1 MNAEK
6 ESNPK
11 KAVHR
16 KKQQQAETLPFSLR
30 ETENANSQNQQPNV
44 QKKQGG
50 IENSSPLPGS
60 SSIPAV
66 HGSNPAYS
74 DGSAQMHKQLQAS
87 LEKTGEL
94 SHPETQQKEMEYKST
109 LGINELRDYHDAKS
123 ANVVQEKTAVVADS
137 QSATD
142 AAAPKSVKVVDKA
155 EKTKIANESAEEK
168 TETKEVEVNTP
179 QTATDNPGFV
189 ALQGQINAT
198 AKTQL
203 QHEPAGKAAQAAQ
216 AAALSPS
223 NERESMAQASKVN
236 TMSQQ
241 EPGLF
246 SATAFK
252 AELSKRIAGMKL
264 PKNEEQADDFE
275 NNNNIKEVNQQAMG
289 DVQQEKN
296 AASGPIAST
305 TAAKLDIDGQ
315 PVRSVAKMPVPNPGK
330 APAIANVANAMPVK
344 REATNIEKPVQE
356 QTGSIEE
363 QMKANGVT
371 DTMLANSNEPS
382 FKGALEEKNK
392 AKQQSQAATN
402 QFRNNE
408 GLQLSKTQNEAQAQA
423 TYQISGIHE
432 VRKVRQNQV
441 HGNQS
446 QTASKDTETRKE
458 IAEKIKGFY
467 TDSETGVNMILAS
480 LDSTVAYKFAVG
492 SKAAKAAFEKHV
504 DDNMAAYKKK
514 RYGDANKSYGVL
526 AAAGLWIWDK
536 ATGLPDEVNKYFVSG
551 KEVYIKTMNY
561 YITDIASHVAA
572 QLNAAKRKIAKGK
585 KDVQDYVN
593 SLSPRL
599 RKQEAAAISEIQ
611 GKFTAL
617 EKDVDNKKDALI
629 DVLAKKYAENIAAI
643 DTRIEALKT
652 QNSGFVNQALN
663 ALSGVFAFII
673 EVKNTLMNLL
683 GQMIEVVGAII
694 SDPIGFFSNL
704 IAGVGQGFANF
715 TTNIWTHLKTGFF
728 SWLTGASKGIT
739 LTMPE
744 DIFSLKG
751 IFSMSMQLLGLG
763 WEGIRSIGATV
774 VGEPL
779 MKVLETSVEIVQI
792 VRKDGIAGL
801 WEYLKDQFQD
811 LKQTV
816 MDSIM
821 DIIQSQVIQAGIKW
835 ILGLLSPVG
844 AFVKA
849 VMAIIDVVKFFIQRA
864 AQIAELIKAFMDS
877 VAAIASGK
885 VGAVA
890 TAIENA
896 LSKAIPVLI
905 GLLASILGISG
916 LADKVLGVIR
926 KIRQRITTGITK
938 FWNFVK
944 EKGKKILSKIG
955 IGEKKEN
962 NHSKKETKAKQLEN
976 DSTKDW
982 DDVEVPFKGEDNH
995 AHTLYFADKGS
1006 KTLLMVASTPKTFS
1020 EFITDIKPEKD
1031 DDRTKDAKVNA
1042 IRIATNIDNRKNDP
1056 TGGDKATEK
1065 KKKDDIARMT
1075 KDLSKFVSI
1084 LFGTDQQG
1092 RLPDSI
1098 IKHMAESIGG
1108 GILGTSMRAE
1118 ILTRKG
1124 TQGSIPGQTNR
1135 VYQDLSYRKNG
1146 QGSYYVRGHLL
1157 NEHLHGEG
1165 ILTNLTPL
1173 SQDGNKNHLRVA
1185 EEPIKI
1191 AVQSGA
1197 IVDYVVFV
1205 KYGQTVPDVSDAQ
1218 LEAAGFESDED
1229 MMKVRKIRNAEKWV
1243 PKGLTLRANYLKKEG
1258 DKYIKDKVLVNSTS
1272 VLNPI
1277 NLDLRN
1283 YEINKIKKVQVSL
1296 KYNTPIEIAANSGL
1310 DLDEAIAVHH
1320 AANLIDN
1327 LTQFNQI
1334 IIKLQKLNTDFILLD
1349 SIKYKF
1355 ENKKELGTKVVLK
1368 EVI

>member
-6 ESNPK
+6 ESNPT

-30 ETENANSQNQQPNV
+30 ETENANSQTQQPNV

-123 ANVVQEKTAVVADS
+123 VQEKTPVVADS

-223 NERESMAQASKVN
+223 NERESMAQASKVD

-305 TAAKLDIDGQ
+305 TAAKLDITGQ
-315 PVRSVAKMPVPNPGK
+315 PVRSVAKMPIPNPGK
-330 APAIANVANAMPVK
+330 APAIANVAKAMPVK
-344 REATNIEKPVQE
+344 REATNIEKPIQE

-402 QFRNNE
+402 QFRSNE

-423 TYQISGIHE
+423 THQISGMHE
-432 VRKVRQNQV
+432 ARKGGQNQV

-467 TDSETGVNMILAS
+467 TDSETGVNTILAS

-526 AAAGLWIWDK
+526 GAAGLWIWDK
-536 ATGLPDEVNKYFVSG
+536 ATGLPAEVNKYFVSG
-551 KEVYIKTMNY
+551 KEEYIKTMNY

-599 RKQEAAAISEIQ
+599 RKLGAAAISEIQ

-663 ALSGVFAFII
+663 VLSGVFAFII

-944 EKGKKILSKIG
+944 EKGKALLGKVGSFFGKKDNKTKEEKKKEKSQDTRTLAEKQKDLDKGVKGGTKLLRDDSLDKKEIQKRLEILEDTYDLQELKIVTDKTEVGKETVHIHGKVNPEEDGDLITRSTVKDKKVSGWLLTAGNVKNHNEPELEIIETRSDNSFVGYKAQKDAMHGIIVGRTSTENSFVKKLNEDKNYADMYNKLSILSLSQRMNAISGGSSTHNKFFPIDIKKRNLSGGRKAITYSYAEGTQKFIVIVNADGYPTTIKGDRLTIHQLGRGTTLDSNGKIINAGMDAAHLIANMFGGSGYKEAQNIVATSAEYNQKVMRREEDKILKF
-955 IGEKKEN
+955 
-962 NHSKKETKAKQLEN
+962 
-976 DSTKDW
+976 
-982 DDVEVPFKGEDNH
+982 V
-995 AHTLYFADKGS
+995 
-1006 KTLLMVASTPKTFS
+1006 
-1020 EFITDIKPEKD
+1020 TDE
-1031 DDRTKDAKVNA
+1031 KDAKQFSMRVDLEFLEDNTTFEVSEIRKALAQYTKSDDERHSLSDVNLLEQIQKRLKETDQKRLKMVLYDVTVYLQNGVA
-1042 IRIATNIDNRKNDP
+1042 INQEFEI
-1056 TGGDKATEK
+1056 TEP
-1065 KKKDDIARMT
+1065 
-1075 KDLSKFVSI
+1075 DL
-1084 LFGTDQQG
+1084 LFGT
-1092 RLPDSI
+1092 
-1098 IKHMAESIGG
+1098 K
-1108 GILGTSMRAE
+1108 
-1118 ILTRKG
+1118 
-1124 TQGSIPGQTNR
+1124 
-1135 VYQDLSYRKNG
+1135 
-1146 QGSYYVRGHLL
+1146 
-1157 NEHLHGEG
+1157 
-1165 ILTNLTPL
+1165 
-1173 SQDGNKNHLRVA
+1173 
-1185 EEPIKI
+1185 
-1191 AVQSGA
+1191 
-1197 IVDYVVFV
+1197 
-1205 KYGQTVPDVSDAQ
+1205 
-1218 LEAAGFESDED
+1218 
-1229 MMKVRKIRNAEKWV
+1229 
-1243 PKGLTLRANYLKKEG
+1243 
-1258 DKYIKDKVLVNSTS
+1258 
-1272 VLNPI
+1272 
-1277 NLDLRN
+1277 
-1283 YEINKIKKVQVSL
+1283 
-1296 KYNTPIEIAANSGL
+1296 
-1310 DLDEAIAVHH
+1310 
-1320 AANLIDN
+1320 
-1327 LTQFNQI
+1327 
-1334 IIKLQKLNTDFILLD
+1334 
-1349 SIKYKF
+1349 
-1355 ENKKELGTKVVLK
+1355 
-1368 EVI
+1368 

>member
-236 TMSQQ
+236 IMSQQ

-296 AASGPIAST
+296 AASGRIAST

-315 PVRSVAKMPVPNPGK
+315 PVRSVAKMPVANPGK
-330 APAIANVANAMPVK
+330 APAIANVAKAMPVK
-344 REATNIEKPVQE
+344 REATNIEKPIQE
-356 QTGSIEE
+356 QTGSIEQ

-423 TYQISGIHE
+423 THQISGMHE
-432 VRKVRQNQV
+432 VRKGRQNQV

-467 TDSETGVNMILAS
+467 TDSETGVNTILAS

-599 RKQEAAAISEIQ
+599 RKLGAAAISEIQ

-673 EVKNTLMNLL
+673 EVKSTLMNLL

-944 EKGKKILSKIG
+944 EKGKGFLSKVGLGKKADKNKTVDKKVKNNYGQIAP
-955 IGEKKEN
+955 EKFTMSGKSHTLSFEGDDIYME
-962 NHSKKETKAKQLEN
+962 STKAKL
-976 DSTKDW
+976 STKLDRGITQ
-982 DDVEVPFKGEDNH
+982 VNRYPASATYKGKSELILH
-995 AHTLYFADKGS
+995 QLKRLKGIQA
-1006 KTLLMVASTPKTFS
+1006 V
-1020 EFITDIKPEKD
+1020 
-1031 DDRTKDAKVNA
+1031 
-1042 IRIATNIDNRKNDP
+1042 
-1056 TGGDKATEK
+1056 TEK
-1065 KKKDDIARMT
+1065 
-1075 KDLSKFVSI
+1075 
-1084 LFGTDQQG
+1084 
-1092 RLPDSI
+1092 
-1098 IKHMAESIGG
+1098 E
-1108 GILGTSMRAE
+1108 
-1118 ILTRKG
+1118 
-1124 TQGSIPGQTNR
+1124 
-1135 VYQDLSYRKNG
+1135 
-1146 QGSYYVRGHLL
+1146 
-1157 NEHLHGEG
+1157 
-1165 ILTNLTPL
+1165 
-1173 SQDGNKNHLRVA
+1173 
-1185 EEPIKI
+1185 
-1191 AVQSGA
+1191 
-1197 IVDYVVFV
+1197 
-1205 KYGQTVPDVSDAQ
+1205 
-1218 LEAAGFESDED
+1218 LEAAEKSNDIAKIDVAQVKMDKLGVIIQQFGDTYGLADIFENEGGEHKEFEPVDVKLEAIGTHQISVNYYYAKKAHEYGQQDFSIIIGIEDVTNRRVNHINAGTNLVLKKVGTRGLTIPAGKLGEYNYGLKLNSAHVLGDQFSGSGYQQGLNLILTSDKFNKRIMGD
-1229 MMKVRKIRNAEKWV
+1229 AEKDIQGQILE
-1243 PKGLTLRANYLKKEG
+1243 KMIEYN
-1258 DKYIKDKVLVNSTS
+1258 DKFVTFDLIVNSNYQ
-1272 VLNPI
+1272 VLEKDELIDTLKTVHKNMTVEEKKVTLERLQQLKQLP
-1277 NLDLRN
+1277 RRCETVN
-1283 YEINKIKKVQVSL
+1283 YEAYIFVNGKREGRSLLSETVQPDIWLNKLFKK
-1296 KYNTPIEIAANSGL
+1296 
-1310 DLDEAIAVHH
+1310 
-1320 AANLIDN
+1320 
-1327 LTQFNQI
+1327 
-1334 IIKLQKLNTDFILLD
+1334 
-1349 SIKYKF
+1349 
-1355 ENKKELGTKVVLK
+1355 
-1368 EVI
+1368 

>member
-50 IENSSPLPGS
+50 IENSSPLPGN

-203 QHEPAGKAAQAAQ
+203 QHESAGKAAQAAQ

-246 SATAFK
+246 SAMAFK

-296 AASGPIAST
+296 AASGRIAST

-330 APAIANVANAMPVK
+330 APAIANVAKAMPVK

-423 TYQISGIHE
+423 THQISGMHE
-432 VRKVRQNQV
+432 ARKVRQNQA

-467 TDSETGVNMILAS
+467 TDSETGVNTILAS

-599 RKQEAAAISEIQ
+599 RKLGAAAISEIQ

-896 LSKAIPVLI
+896 LSKAVPVLI

-944 EKGKKILSKIG
+944 EKGKGFLSKVGLGNKEDKNNIEQDEKFPDGKEKLFAKLRGSDQKINVDGGHTLKFENDGELAVYSNRIGFNELLRQKQQEIHADKTASDYAKKQAALNSLTADKNNFGQELSKYKGKQDKNYSANVKTEYNAMQVILKSIRESLEVVGVDIENTSLSSSQVILSAEGGRAKRVVAQPLTKVPGNTHGSSPGSSVPIGWEKI
-955 IGEKKEN
+955 EPQER
-962 NHSKKETKAKQLEN
+962 SKY
-976 DSTKDW
+976 W
-982 DDVEVPFKGEDNH
+982 V
-995 AHTLYFADKGS
+995 
-1006 KTLLMVASTPKTFS
+1006 
-1020 EFITDIKPEKD
+1020 
-1031 DDRTKDAKVNA
+1031 
-1042 IRIATNIDNRKNDP
+1042 
-1056 TGGDKATEK
+1056 
-1065 KKKDDIARMT
+1065 
-1075 KDLSKFVSI
+1075 
-1084 LFGTDQQG
+1084 
-1092 RLPDSI
+1092 
-1098 IKHMAESIGG
+1098 
-1108 GILGTSMRAE
+1108 RA
-1118 ILTRKG
+1118 
-1124 TQGSIPGQTNR
+1124 
-1135 VYQDLSYRKNG
+1135 
-1146 QGSYYVRGHLL
+1146 HLL
-1157 NEHLHGEG
+1157 NHHLHGPGVIENLFPAHKEINSGMEVQVEG
-1165 ILTNLTPL
+1165 PAKKALANKDNKTYFYETNLTYNSGDFPTHIKVEFGEYDIKQGKRKEVLHKFDEPL
-1173 SQDGNKNHLRVA
+1173 RTPPVYIVNINTESAARLYEVAKLNKFDGMSYFFKNLVSERNRNGIFSDIGDIRARLELETNLR
-1185 EEPIKI
+1185 E
-1191 AVQSGA
+1191 
-1197 IVDYVVFV
+1197 
-1205 KYGQTVPDVSDAQ
+1205 
-1218 LEAAGFESDED
+1218 
-1229 MMKVRKIRNAEKWV
+1229 
-1243 PKGLTLRANYLKKEG
+1243 
-1258 DKYIKDKVLVNSTS
+1258 
-1272 VLNPI
+1272 
-1277 NLDLRN
+1277 
-1283 YEINKIKKVQVSL
+1283 KIKKLS
-1296 KYNTPIEIAANSGL
+1296 
-1310 DLDEAIAVHH
+1310 DLI
-1320 AANLIDN
+1320 NDN
-1327 LTQFNQI
+1327 
-1334 IIKLQKLNTDFILLD
+1334 KLNL
-1349 SIKYKF
+1349 
-1355 ENKKELGTKVVLK
+1355 
-1368 EVI
+1368 